1 MQTSLIK
8 TNLRAIGIFAALVAA
23 AATGCAWPGPH
34 LQHNSE
40 VEHHF
45 DGYRIYPQYQ
55 YYTAGTLEDPRA
67 IVALKEGYTLDSP
80 EWTKVGMTPDKLE
93 MWITAMK
100 QGKWVDMNQLPN
112 GAHLI
117 GRNGEVAGHYY
128 SVWEYPLVRVPEEKT
143 IAMNIPLAELRNT
156 NRFWIEMNYDGG
168 IGRFGGGF

>member
-1 MQTSLIK
+1 MQK
-8 TNLRAIGIFAALVAA
+8 TYKKTHIRGIGIFAVLIAA
-23 AATGCAWPGPH
+23 AVMGCAWPGPH

-40 VEHHF
+40 VERHF
-45 DGYRIYPQYQ
+45 DGYQIYPQYQ

-67 IVALKEGYTLDSP
+67 IVALKEGYALDSP
-80 EWTKVGMTPDKLE
+80 EWTKVSMTPDTLE

-100 QGKWVDMNQLPN
+100 KGDFVDENQLPN

-128 SVWEYPLVRVPEEKT
+128 SVWQHPLVRVPEEKT
-143 IAMNIPLAELRNT
+143 IAMNIPLNELRNT

-168 IGRFGGGF
+168 IGKFGGDY